1 MLKDL
6 VIQDVYEAAKKV
18 APSIE
23 LSQIHITPAKQKSH
37 GDYACSIAMQ
47 LAKLLGKSPME
58 IAESIK
64 NNIDASH
71 YASVEVAAPGF
82 INVKFDAEYL
92 KKEALNESYFS
103 PMKKG
108 NNETVI
114 LEYCSLNV
122 GKPMN
127 IGHLLNT
134 IYGEAMNRLLR
145 WYGYNVIS
153 DNHIGDWGT
162 QFGKLLVALKK
173 WGDME
178 EVKKEPNKKLVEL
191 YIKFHDEADKD
202 PTLED
207 LARDTFTAL
216 EQGDPELV
224 KLWEWIVEV
233 NMVENHKIF
242 EKLHV
247 KFDTEHGEA
256 FYMPIVPKVMDEMLS
271 KGILTKNEDGSIAMN
286 FEEKGINLP
295 SCLMQKKDGSTL
307 YHTRDVATIDFRL
320 KEYNPKKIVYVVGD
334 EQSLH
339 FRQLFAIAGLLG
351 WGDGVEFYHMN
362 YGLFTMKEGKMS
374 TRKGRVIYAEE
385 VLDEAE
391 ERALAI
397 LNERGV
403 FADDETAKKKLAKS
417 LGYGAVFYANLSQNR
432 NTSQLFDWDKV
443 LSFEGNSAPY
453 LQYVYARAA
462 SMLRKAKDDKGVE
475 VETSEVFDIQEL
487 QEAERT
493 LLIKLLQFNEVIEST
508 TVDYRPN
515 FLAQYLYE
523 LCGDFNG
530 FYNELSVLNAESDV
544 SMKFRLQ
551 LVARTKDVMKK
562 GLELLDIEAPE
573 KM

>member
-6 VIQDVYEAAKKV
+6 VLQDVYTATKKIS
-18 APSIE
+18 PQIE
-23 LSQIHITPAKQKSH
+23 VHQIHIAPAKQRTH
-37 GDYACSIAMQ
+37 GDYASNIAMQ
-47 LAKLLGKSPME
+47 LAKVLGKSPMQ
-58 IAESIK
+58 IAEDIK
-64 NNIDASH
+64 NAVDASH
-71 YASVEVAAPGF
+71 YESIEVAAPGF
-82 INVKFDAEYL
+82 INFKFDQKYL
-92 KKEALNESYFS
+92 LEEMGKEEYFS
-103 PMKKG
+103 QMKKG
-108 NNETVI
+108 NGETVI

-134 IYGEAMNRLLR
+134 IYGEAMNRLLK
-145 WYGYNVIS
+145 WYGYHVVS

-191 YIKFHDEADKD
+191 YIKFHDEAEKD

-207 LARDTFTAL
+207 LGRETFTLL
-216 EQGDPELV
+216 EQGDPELT
-224 KLWEWIVEV
+224 KLWEWIVAV
-233 NMVENHKIF
+233 NMAENHKVF

-256 FYMPIVPKVMDEMLS
+256 FYMPRVPAVMKEMAE
-271 KGILTKNEDGSIAMN
+271 KGILTNNEDGSIAMN
-286 FEEKGINLP
+286 FEEKGITLP

-307 YHTRDVATIDFRL
+307 YHTRDVATIDYRL
-320 KEYNPKKIVYVVGD
+320 KTYDPKKIIYVVGD

-339 FRQLFAIAGLLG
+339 FKQLFAIAGLLG
-351 WGDGVEFYHMN
+351 WGEGVEFYHMN

-403 FADDETAKKKLAKS
+403 FSDDEKTKNELARS

-453 LQYVYARAA
+453 LQYVHARAA
-462 SMLRKAKDDKGVE
+462 SMLRKAKEEKGIEVQVDDKV
-475 VETSEVFDIQEL
+475 TMITLHD
-487 QEAERT
+487 AERT
-493 LLIKLLQFNEVIEST
+493 LLLKLLQFNEVIEST

-523 LCGDFNG
+523 LCGDFNA
-530 FYNELSVLNAESDV
+530 FYNELSVLNAESEE

-551 LVARTKDVMKK
+551 LVARTKDVMEK
-562 GLELLDIEAPE
+562 GLGLLDIEAPE
-573 KM
+573 RM